1 MELSRSY
8 CVLSSGHGPY
18 TWTERLRTLMEH
30 ALGQRIEDVSKIPR
44 NSAVLVNLVR
54 ELQDYNLS
62 TNLEIVKYRP
72 LRGRR
77 RIIVQSPDG
86 TECLAE
92 DHAIW
97 DGERWSRARKRAV
110 GFLA

>member
-1 MELSRSY
+1 MELSRTF
-8 CVLSSGHGPY
+8 CVLNSGHGPY
-18 TWTERLRTLMEH
+18 SWNDRLLTRMEH
-30 ALGQRIEDVSKIPR
+30 ALGQRIEDASKIPR
-44 NSAVLVNLVR
+44 NSAVLVNAVR
-54 ELQDYNLS
+54 ELQEYNLIP
-62 TNLEIVKYRP
+62 NLEVVKYRP

-77 RIIVQSPDG
+77 RIIVQAPDG

-92 DHAIW
+92 DHAVW